1 MDPRKLKKAVIII
14 LLVTAVLLT
23 GYSFLFRTLFDS
35 DQYLQIA
42 WDYTNRDPHIL
53 NWQEPFFEIVNR
65 DGRFLIH
72 FIMHTDQDDL
82 HGPYSIYID
91 PFKKKVVDEDPRH

>member
-1 MDPRKLKKAVIII
+1 MNPRKLKKTVIII
-14 LLVTAVLLT
+14 LLATAVLLT

-42 WDYTNRDPHIL
+42 WDYTDRDPHIL
-53 NWQEPFFEIVNR
+53 NWQEPVFEIVNR

-72 FIMHTDQDDL
+72 FVMHTDQDDL